1 MFNQVFLVG
10 RLLNLPNAGSVMN
23 VDQDTLI
30 HLEVARPY
38 DGYEDHQMI
47 IKIPVMIWS
56 GMAKKLLA
64 SAHSGSYLAIKGR
77 LLCDDE
83 SSFKGLYV
91 CGESVR
97 VLDFELSQLTKGE

>member
-10 RLLNLPNAGSVMN
+10 RLTALPEEENVIN

-30 HLEVARPY
+30 SVEVAKPY
-38 DGYEDHQMI
+38 DGYHNNQTFTKVPVI
-47 IKIPVMIWS
+47 IWQ

-64 SAHSGSYLAIKGR
+64 GAASGSYLAVKGR
-77 LLCDDE
+77 LLTMDI
-83 SSFKGLYV
+83 KGQMGLFV
-91 CGESVR
+91 RGESIR